1 MSCHAAFSGR
11 KRNNSFVCVVNN
23 EDFFFPQRKAVLGS
37 FNLFRTSYNFSP
49 KSTWWFINTYVC
61 TVILNLR
68 ILKFLI
74 CKVSICLECMYVV
87 KHERSTRVANL
98 LERWLC
104 CSAHSLILPLEVN
117 WSRLQVKIS
126 KWIHRWFFSAFESF
140 WLLLFF
146 EFFIVMPFVLFLKSS
161 KDFAST
167 SKYIFGEV
175 LCIAYIIASY
185 STNTFSISSEC
196 VNKIIECT
204 LSLNEFNC
212 LNLVATF
219 IHVFSFL
226 EINDCS
232 N

>member
-1 MSCHAAFSGR
+1 MTQLSLLLSLSFLRRHQPNYFSHELVITVIFFKNTMQEMSCHAAFSCR
-11 KRNNSFVCVVNN
+11 KRNNSFVCVVSN

-68 ILKFLI
+68 ILKFSV

-104 CSAHSLILPLEVN
+104 CSAHSHILPLEVN
-117 WSRLQVKIS
+117 WSLLQVKIS

-140 WLLLFF
+140 WL
-146 EFFIVMPFVLFLKSS
+146 
-161 KDFAST
+161 
-167 SKYIFGEV
+167 
-175 LCIAYIIASY
+175 
-185 STNTFSISSEC
+185 
-196 VNKIIECT
+196 
-204 LSLNEFNC
+204 
-212 LNLVATF
+212 
-219 IHVFSFL
+219 
-226 EINDCS
+226 
-232 N
+232 